1 MPFIKDIKNY
11 KSIATIGLE
20 KNVGKTETMNYIL
33 KRLKDEGVTTAVTSI
48 GIDGETVDIVTDTS
62 KPEITI
68 YEGMIFVTSEK
79 HYIKKRFQA
88 EILDVS
94 EKSTALGRLVTA
106 RALGEGKVLLSGPS
120 NGTWVKDIIEEVLE
134 KGVDSVLVDGAL
146 SRLSV
151 GSPII
156 TEGIVLSTGA
166 AVSINSKEIIKKTK
180 HVINLLKLDSLE
192 RKRKE
197 KIIDLEDG
205 IYKILWEKDII
216 NKLPIKSI
224 LNFSQLEENIFQED
238 CSLYITGVLTERFI
252 ESLTKQSFLENIE
265 IVVKD
270 FTKVFVSGE
279 ILSRFIRKGGKLKV
293 LLKTKLVAITVNP
306 VAPTGHILDSK
317 ELIKAIEE
325 FTEVPVVNLREE
337 GYEL

>member
-1 MPFIKDIKNY
+1 MPFIKDIKKY

-33 KRLKDEGVTTAVTSI
+33 KRLKNEGVVTAVTSI
-48 GIDGETVDIVTDTS
+48 GIDGETVDLVTETA
-62 KPEITI
+62 KPEVTI
-68 YEGMIFVTSEK
+68 YEGMIFITSEK

-120 NGTWVKDIIEEVLE
+120 NGTWVKSVIDEVLNR
-134 KGVDSVLVDGAL
+134 GVDSVLVDGAL

-166 AVSINSKEIIKKTK
+166 AVSINPKEIVKKTK
-180 HVINLLKLDSLE
+180 HIIDLLKLESVEE
-192 RKRKE
+192 RRKDRVM
-197 KIIDLEDG
+197 DLEDG

-224 LNFSQLEENIFQED
+224 LNFSQLEENIFLER
-238 CSLYITGVLTERFI
+238 CTLYITGVLTERFV
-252 ESLTKQSFLENIE
+252 ESLTKQSFIENVE

-270 FTKVFVSGE
+270 FTKIFVSGD
-279 ILSRFIRKGGKLKV
+279 ILNRFIRKGGKLKV

-325 FTEVPVVNLREE
+325 YAEVPVINLREE

>member
-1 MPFIKDIKNY
+1 MPFIKDIKKY

-33 KRLKDEGVTTAVTSI
+33 KRLKNEGVVTAVTSI
-48 GIDGETVDIVTDTS
+48 GIDGETVDLVTETA
-62 KPEITI
+62 KPEVTI
-68 YEGMIFVTSEK
+68 YEGMIFITSEK

-120 NGTWVKDIIEEVLE
+120 NGTWVKSVIDEVLNR
-134 KGVDSVLVDGAL
+134 GVDSVLVDGAL

-166 AVSINSKEIIKKTK
+166 AVSINPKEIVKKTK
-180 HVINLLKLDSLE
+180 HIIDLLKLESVE
-192 RKRKE
+192 EKRKDRVM
-197 KIIDLEDG
+197 DLEDG

-224 LNFSQLEENIFQED
+224 LNFSQLEENIFLER
-238 CSLYITGVLTERFI
+238 CTLYITGVLTERFV
-252 ESLTKQSFLENIE
+252 ESLTKQSFIENVE

-270 FTKVFVSGE
+270 FTKIFVSGD
-279 ILSRFIRKGGKLKV
+279 ILNRFIRKGGKLKV

-325 FTEVPVVNLREE
+325 YAEVPVINLREE

>member
-33 KRLKDEGVTTAVTSI
+33 KRLRNEGVVTGVTSI
-48 GIDGETVDIVTDTS
+48 GIDGETVDIVTETS

-68 YEGMIFVTSEK
+68 YEGMIFITSEK

-120 NGTWVKDIIEEVLE
+120 NGTWVKDIIDKVL
-134 KGVDSVLVDGAL
+134 KKDVDSVLVDGAL

-166 AVSINSKEIIKKTK
+166 AVSINPKEIIKKTK
-180 HVINLLKLDSLE
+180 HIINLLKLESLDE
-192 RKRKE
+192 RKKD
-197 KIIDLEDG
+197 KILNLDDG
-205 IYKILWEKDII
+205 IYKILWEKDVI

-224 LNFSQLEENIFQED
+224 LNFSQLEENIF
-238 CSLYITGVLTERFI
+238 
-252 ESLTKQSFLENIE
+252 
-265 IVVKD
+265 
-270 FTKVFVSGE
+270 
-279 ILSRFIRKGGKLKV
+279 
-293 LLKTKLVAITVNP
+293 
-306 VAPTGHILDSK
+306 
-317 ELIKAIEE
+317 
-325 FTEVPVVNLREE
+325 
-337 GYEL
+337 

>member
-1 MPFIKDIKNY
+1 MPFIKDIKEY

-33 KRLKDEGVTTAVTSI
+33 KRLRNEGVVTGVTSI

-79 HYIKKRFQA
+79 HYAKKRFQA

-120 NGTWVKDIIEEVLE
+120 NGSWVKDIITEIL
-134 KGVDSVLVDGAL
+134 KKDVDSVLIDGAL

-166 AVSINSKEIIKKTK
+166 AVSINPKEIIKKTK
-180 HVINLLKLDSLE
+180 HIVNLLKLDCLE
-192 RKRKE
+192 DREKE

-205 IYKILWEKDII
+205 IYKILWQQNSI
-216 NKLPIKSI
+216 NKLPIRSV
-224 LNFSQLEENIFQED
+224 LNFSQLEENIFEEE
-238 CSLYITGVLTERFI
+238 CSIYITGVLTERFI
-252 ESLTKQSFLENIE
+252 ENLTRQKFLRNLE
-265 IVVKD
+265 IIVKD
-270 FTKVFVSGE
+270 FTKIFVSGE
-279 ILSRFIRKGGKLKV
+279 ILNRFIKKGGKLKV
-293 LLKTKLVAITVNP
+293 LLKTKLIAITVNP
-306 VAPTGHILDSK
+306 VAPTGHLLDSR
-317 ELIKAIEE
+317 ELIKAIGE

-337 GYEL
+337 SYEL

>member
-1 MPFIKDIKNY
+1 MPFIKDIKKY

-33 KRLKDEGVTTAVTSI
+33 KRLKNEGVVTAVTSI
-48 GIDGETVDIVTDTS
+48 GIDGETVDLVTETA

-68 YEGMIFVTSEK
+68 YEGMIFITSEK

-120 NGTWVKDIIEEVLE
+120 NGTWVKSVIDEVLNR
-134 KGVDSVLVDGAL
+134 GVDSVLVDGAL

-166 AVSINSKEIIKKTK
+166 AVSINPKEIVKKTK
-180 HVINLLKLDSLE
+180 HIIDLLKLESVE
-192 RKRKE
+192 EKRKDRVM
-197 KIIDLEDG
+197 DLEDG

-224 LNFSQLEENIFQED
+224 LNFSQLEENIFLER
-238 CSLYITGVLTERFI
+238 CTLYITGVLTERFV
-252 ESLTKQSFLENIE
+252 ESLTKQSFIENVE

-270 FTKVFVSGE
+270 FTKIFVSGD
-279 ILSRFIRKGGKLKV
+279 ILNRFIRKGGKLKV
-293 LLKTKLVAITVNP
+293 LLKTKLVTITVNP

-325 FTEVPVVNLREE
+325 YAEVPVINLREE

>member
-1 MPFIKDIKNY
+1 M
-11 KSIATIGLE
+11 
-20 KNVGKTETMNYIL
+20 
-33 KRLKDEGVTTAVTSI
+33 
-48 GIDGETVDIVTDTS
+48 
-62 KPEITI
+62 
-68 YEGMIFVTSEK
+68 
-79 HYIKKRFQA
+79 
-88 EILDVS
+88 
-94 EKSTALGRLVTA
+94 
-106 RALGEGKVLLSGPS
+106 
-120 NGTWVKDIIEEVLE
+120 
-134 KGVDSVLVDGAL
+134 
-146 SRLSV
+146 

-192 RKRKE
+192 RERKE

-306 VAPTGHILDSK
+306 VAPTGYILDSK

>member
-1 MPFIKDIKNY
+1 MPFIKDIKKY

-33 KRLKDEGVTTAVTSI
+33 KRLKNEGVVTAVTSI
-48 GIDGETVDIVTDTS
+48 GIDGETVDLVTETA

-68 YEGMIFVTSEK
+68 YEGMIFITSEK

-120 NGTWVKDIIEEVLE
+120 NGTWVKSVIDEVLNR
-134 KGVDSVLVDGAL
+134 GVDSVLVDGAL

-166 AVSINSKEIIKKTK
+166 AVSINPKEIVKKTK
-180 HVINLLKLDSLE
+180 HIIDLLKLESVE
-192 RKRKE
+192 EKRKDRVM
-197 KIIDLEDG
+197 DLEDG

-224 LNFSQLEENIFQED
+224 LNFSQLEENIFLER
-238 CSLYITGVLTERFI
+238 CTLYITGVLTERFV
-252 ESLTKQSFLENIE
+252 ESLTKQSFIENVE

-270 FTKVFVSGE
+270 FTKIFVSGD
-279 ILSRFIRKGGKLKV
+279 ILNRFIRKGGKLKV

-325 FTEVPVVNLREE
+325 YAEVPVINLREE